1 MTLTV
6 HIDPDAC
13 LAHADCAALAPGVF
27 AVTDIAEVVGPGSD
41 AQLLAAARACP
52 AGAIVLYDATSGEE
66 VVP

>member
-13 LAHADCAALAPGVF
+13 LAHGDCAALAPGVF
-27 AVTDIAEVVGPGSD
+27 AVADIAEVVGPGSD
-41 AQLLAAARACP
+41 AQLRAAARACP
-52 AGAIVLYDATSGEE
+52 AGAIALYDAATGEE